1 MNRLLMVTTVPCTLD
16 SFLLPFAAHFR
27 SQGWQV
33 DAMSCGISSNPE
45 CVAGFDRV
53 WDVEW
58 SRNPLDPRN
67 LLSTPGVIREIVIR
81 EKYDIIHVHT
91 PVAAFVTR
99 YALKDLRDRLGCK
112 IVYTA
117 HGFHFYNGG
126 SPVKNTAFINLEKLA
141 GNWTDY
147 LVTINH
153 EDKAAAL
160 QYGLV
165 APANTYYMPGIG
177 VDLKYYNRDSVSE
190 SAVAD
195 VRQELG
201 IGTDTP
207 LFLSVAEFTARKH
220 HVDAIEAFAKLD
232 RQDVHLALA
241 GTGPLMDNMKQL
253 ATELGVIDRIHFL
266 GNRLDIPVLMKAA
279 CANILVSAQEGL
291 PRSVL
296 ESLALEVPTIG
307 TKIRGT
313 QDLLEGGC
321 GLLIDVG
328 DVDGL
333 AAAMTWIIDRP
344 QDAAKMAKLAY
355 ERISTYDLEVIIQ
368 LHEQLYLEAVNS
380 K

>member
-1 MNRLLMVTTVPCTLD
+1 MVTTLPCTLT

-27 SQGWQV
+27 SIGWQV
-33 DAMSCGISSNPE
+33 DGMSCGISSDPK
-45 CVAGFDRV
+45 CVQGFDRV
-53 WDVEW
+53 WDVAW

-67 LLSTPGVIREIVIR
+67 LVGTPGKIREIVIR
-81 EKYDIIHVHT
+81 EKYNIIHVHT

-112 IVYTA
+112 IIYTA

-126 SPVKNTAFINLEKLA
+126 NSVKNTAFINLEKLA

-160 QYGLV
+160 KYELV
-165 APANTYYMPGIG
+165 AANHAHYMPGIG
-177 VDLKYYNRDSVSE
+177 VDLKYYNRHTVSA
-190 SAVAD
+190 SAVAN
-195 VRQELG
+195 VRQGLG

-207 LFLSVAEFTARKH
+207 LLLSVAEFTARKH

-232 RQDVHLALA
+232 RRDVHFALA
-241 GTGPLMDNMKQL
+241 GTGPLMEKMRQL
-253 ATELGVIDRIHFL
+253 ATELGVADRIHFL
-266 GNRLDIPVLMKAA
+266 GNRSDIPVLMRAA

-291 PRSVL
+291 PRCVL

-307 TKIRGT
+307 TNIRGT
-313 QDLLEGGC
+313 KDLLEGGC
-321 GLLIDVG
+321 GLLVDVG

-333 AAAMTWIIDRP
+333 AAAMAWILDRP
-344 QDAAKMAKLAY
+344 TEAAHMAKLAS
-355 ERISTYDLEVIIQ
+355 ERISTYDLEVITQ
-368 LHEQLYLEAVNS
+368 LHEQLYKEALGFRG
-380 K
+380 